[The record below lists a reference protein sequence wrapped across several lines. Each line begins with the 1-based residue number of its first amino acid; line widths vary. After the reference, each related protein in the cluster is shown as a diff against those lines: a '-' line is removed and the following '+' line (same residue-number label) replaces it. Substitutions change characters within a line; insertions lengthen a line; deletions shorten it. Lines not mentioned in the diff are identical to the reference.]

1 MQTSSSNGDRM
12 KRSKVFL
19 YGFILFV
26 SVIVIWIGIV
36 QYRSLQKQKEAQV
49 FIGQVINSVLE
60 DTKFYKDNSEEDI
73 IVELQ
78 ENRNI
83 MTDNYTISTLDYS
96 GATYEAKISF
106 DNGIE
111 FKVDVSFY
119 DNKPF
124 LSHFRRLKK

>member
-1 MQTSSSNGDRM
+1 M